1 MLLSALLRRGCL
13 IKYRNKPIDL
23 IAFNLYMRVF
33 VAIDQGIH
41 HTHARVCAYI
51 FFFHQAAVRKM
62 YVLCNQMNSKL
73 KIFAFSVYAASIGC
87 MCKNSLLFICG
98 LCMIFALL
106 IARCTLCV
114 LCFDFIAIIHFA
126 VSLK

>member
-41 HTHARVCAYI
+41 HTQTRVY
-51 FFFHQAAVRKM
+51 FFSTRRPFEKCTYYAI
-62 YVLCNQMNSKL
+62 QMNSKL
-73 KIFAFSVYAASIGC
+73 KIFAFYVYAASIGC
-87 MCKNSLLFICG
+87 VCKNSFLFICG
-98 LCMIFALL
+98 LCMIFVLL

-114 LCFDFIAIIHFA
+114 FMASTSLQLFI
-126 VSLK
+126 SLSL